1 MFNKIRKMVTIHSK
15 GFLSHKWKNFE
26 RFRHDIISDAVQGF
40 KNMQQG
46 GPLVDRPRNFD
57 EEGRRIRKQEKKT
70 LVPERTSR

>member
-1 MFNKIRKMVTIHSK
+1 MVTIHSK

-40 KNMQQG
+40 KNMQKG
-46 GPLVDRPRNFD
+46 GPSVDRPRDFGK
-57 EEGRRIRKQEKKT
+57 ERRRVRKQDKRT